1 MLLNVD
7 WEERVNWERLRKYRI
22 DRIVEQLKKKGLR
35 AVMLSKLDTIRYATS
50 FRGVYTWQFHGN
62 RYIALITDEGHVS
75 FFVGSG
81 EYSKV
86 RETMPWLTDVTPFPF
101 VMEEGYDLV
110 EAKLRE
116 LGITKGKVGVDM
128 MKFAMIDKIQR
139 GMPDLELVDG
149 YSVVENAQ
157 LVKNPDEIVLLKA
170 NAQLADIGMTTMLD
184 HLGEG
189 VTEIECSAAAA
200 HKLMMLGCED
210 VAYYPLCES
219 GMHSWNTYKYPT
231 TKRMQR
237 GDMVW
242 MDCVCLF
249 SAATPA
255 TLPALRWWVRPQIY
269 KSVSTALCTTCSGMQ
284 PRNSGPGETS
294 TNPWRRPT
302 APQKSTDCRIRCISA
317 SWVTGLEQTCIL
329 RLHWATARS
338 RAL

>member
-170 NAQLADIGMTTMLD
+170 NAQLADIGTGSQRQDQQYRYRNIDHQPLD
-184 HLGEG
+184 LR
-189 VTEIECSAAAA
+189 
-200 HKLMMLGCED
+200 L
-210 VAYYPLCES
+210 
-219 GMHSWNTYKYPT
+219 NT
-231 TKRMQR
+231 
-237 GDMVW
+237 
-242 MDCVCLF
+242 
-249 SAATPA
+249 
-255 TLPALRWWVRPQIY
+255 LRRCNDID
-269 KSVSTALCTTCSGMQ
+269 TALIVIASLKIYLLQQRLCIVINIISGT
-284 PRNSGPGETS
+284 RFLFAFS
-294 TNPWRRPT
+294 
-302 APQKSTDCRIRCISA
+302 I
-317 SWVTGLEQTCIL
+317 
-329 RLHWATARS
+329 
-338 RAL
+338 

>member
-62 RYIALITDEGHVS
+62 RHIALITDEGHVS

-139 GMPDLELVDG
+139 GMPDLELV
-149 YSVVENAQ
+149 A
-157 LVKNPDEIVLLKA
+157 
-170 NAQLADIGMTTMLD
+170 
-184 HLGEG
+184 
-189 VTEIECSAAAA
+189 
-200 HKLMMLGCED
+200 
-210 VAYYPLCES
+210 
-219 GMHSWNTYKYPT
+219 
-231 TKRMQR
+231 
-237 GDMVW
+237 
-242 MDCVCLF
+242 
-249 SAATPA
+249 
-255 TLPALRWWVRPQIY
+255 
-269 KSVSTALCTTCSGMQ
+269 
-284 PRNSGPGETS
+284 
-294 TNPWRRPT
+294 
-302 APQKSTDCRIRCISA
+302 
-317 SWVTGLEQTCIL
+317 
-329 RLHWATARS
+329 
-338 RAL
+338 